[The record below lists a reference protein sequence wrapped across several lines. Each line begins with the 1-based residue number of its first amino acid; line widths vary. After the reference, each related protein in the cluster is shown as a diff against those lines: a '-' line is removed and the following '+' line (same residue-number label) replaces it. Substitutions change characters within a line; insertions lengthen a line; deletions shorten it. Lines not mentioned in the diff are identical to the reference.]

1 MSGSEYCTLRT
12 QKMGGRS
19 QMQILNGWKL
29 FTRLWKDFVFV
40 DMTRTGTGKKTSGG
54 SRDTPGRTPTRAH
67 GSHRRTTS
75 QPSKPTNPRP
85 SGCGPRTVADSREAT
100 GTALATAVAAA
111 AVAAAALAAAPAL
124 AIPALAAAAALRG
137 APHLRRG
144 TAMAVA
150 GAMPMVLAVDDSPLT
165 QLNAELPSG
174 SHSMPIG
181 VLQTLS
187 RRCTLEVAS
196 AVVSVRN
203 VQNRESACALV
214 CPVCVPAPPGVF
226 LPVLVEYRMN
236 GFFTETPSYH
246 GVCRRDARR
255 RVVRGCSP
263 SLQPRPWS
271 SPRRPYPPSSSLTG
285 SRPRR

>member
-67 GSHRRTTS
+67 GSHRRTS

-85 SGCGPRTVADSREAT
+85 SGRGPHTVAGSREAT

-111 AVAAAALAAAPAL
+111 AVAAAALAAAAL

-137 APHLRRG
+137 APRLRMG

-174 SHSMPIG
+174 AHSMPIG

-196 AVVSVRN
+196 AVVSVKK
-203 VQNRESACALV
+203 C
-214 CPVCVPAPPGVF
+214 
-226 LPVLVEYRMN
+226 
-236 GFFTETPSYH
+236 TEP
-246 GVCRRDARR
+246 
-255 RVVRGCSP
+255 
-263 SLQPRPWS
+263 
-271 SPRRPYPPSSSLTG
+271 
-285 SRPRR
+285 

>member
-1 MSGSEYCTLRT
+1 
-12 QKMGGRS
+12 MGGRS

-54 SRDTPGRTPTRAH
+54 SRDTPGRTPTRLT
-67 GSHRRTTS
+67 GTRITQSQTNLS

-85 SGCGPRTVADSREAT
+85 SGCGPNTVAGSREAT

-111 AVAAAALAAAPAL
+111 ALAAAAL

-137 APHLRRG
+137 APHLRMG

-165 QLNAELPSG
+165 QLNAELPS
-174 SHSMPIG
+174 SAHSMPIG

-196 AVVSVRN
+196 AVVSVKK
-203 VQNRESACALV
+203 C
-214 CPVCVPAPPGVF
+214 
-226 LPVLVEYRMN
+226 
-236 GFFTETPSYH
+236 TEP
-246 GVCRRDARR
+246 
-255 RVVRGCSP
+255 
-263 SLQPRPWS
+263 
-271 SPRRPYPPSSSLTG
+271 
-285 SRPRR
+285 

>member
-1 MSGSEYCTLRT
+1 
-12 QKMGGRS
+12 
-19 QMQILNGWKL
+19 MQILNGWKL

-67 GSHRRTTS
+67 GSHSHRRGTS

-85 SGCGPRTVADSREAT
+85 SGCGPNTVAGSREAT

-111 AVAAAALAAAPAL
+111 AVAAAALAAAAL

-137 APHLRRG
+137 APHLRMG

-174 SHSMPIG
+174 AHSNPIG
-181 VLQTLS
+181 NL
-187 RRCTLEVAS
+187 
-196 AVVSVRN
+196 
-203 VQNRESACALV
+203 
-214 CPVCVPAPPGVF
+214 
-226 LPVLVEYRMN
+226 
-236 GFFTETPSYH
+236 
-246 GVCRRDARR
+246 
-255 RVVRGCSP
+255 
-263 SLQPRPWS
+263 
-271 SPRRPYPPSSSLTG
+271 
-285 SRPRR
+285 